1 MKGRWHIVILLL
13 SIVVVMPSCS
23 SKKRLEA
30 GKPLKKRAPG
40 FLINKNAKEA
50 FTYDWLGM
58 KISADFTSEGQSE
71 SFKVNVKGKKDSVLW
86 ISISPAL
93 GIEVIRMIITP
104 DSVKYVSKVPNNKH
118 YYTGTY
124 NDVAQLM
131 GLDIEFSQMMELL
144 VGNPV
149 MLDKQDDKLESL
161 VDDRQ
166 YFMVSKFSR
175 RLKKLLDVDE
185 RQILPNTTLTVNSL
199 SKDYRKI
206 KKRSSVEDLM
216 VKRFWLSGEHYKLE
230 RAQFDDLYNLRI
242 VELGYRDFKEYEGQ
256 LYPSRGRLK
265 VSDQSEWQ
273 QLEFKITR
281 VRTGKEYEFPFEIPK
296 DFERRR
302 NL

>member
-1 MKGRWHIVILLL
+1 MKVSGQIVLIVL
-13 SIVVVMPSCS
+13 SVLVVMPSCS
-23 SKKRLEA
+23 SKKRLAA
-30 GKPLKKRAPG
+30 GKPLRNRAPG
-40 FLINKNAKEA
+40 FLINHNAKEA

-58 KISADFTSEGQSE
+58 KISADFTSEGESE

-86 ISISPAL
+86 ISVSPAL

-118 YYTGTY
+118 YYKGTY
-124 NDVAQLM
+124 DDVSKLM
-131 GLDIEFSQMMELL
+131 GLDLEFDQMMELL

-166 YFMVSKFSR
+166 YFLVSKFSR
-175 RLKKLLDVDE
+175 RLKKLLDADE
-185 RQILPNTTLTVNSL
+185 KQVLPNTVLTANSL
-199 SKDYRKI
+199 SKDYRRI

-230 RAQFDDLYNLRI
+230 RAQFDDLYNLRV
-242 VELGYRDFKEYEGQ
+242 VELDYKDFKEYEGQ
-256 LYPSRGRLK
+256 LYPSKGRLK
-265 VSDQSEWQ
+265 ISDQSEWQ

-281 VRTGKEYEFPFEIPK
+281 IRTGKEYDFPFEIPD